1 MKVDWISVPHYLV
14 LIHRLHA
21 YIHARM
27 HVNTHICSRS
37 SNNNRISKQAGPPG
51 SRMTVLKGV
60 QNSLNNDLQSCST
73 CLLIHNDDYKQNYKK
88 KPFLGQERRMCF
100 KIMVFKEPLVDFRRK
115 NFQWPFNNRW
125 HGVYT
130 ILPNHISWE
139 KGNLIFTI
147 PVFLILIQTHKT
159 ISAILNSS
167 QSTSSHI
174 IFNKRT
180 KEN

>member
-1 MKVDWISVPHYLV
+1 MHTYT
-14 LIHRLHA
+14 HA
-21 YIHARM
+21 CTY
-27 HVNTHICSRS
+27 THMRSRS

>member
-14 LIHRLHA
+14 LIHRPHA
-21 YIHARM
+21 YIHARL
-27 HVNTHICSRS
+27 HIHTHICSRS
-37 SNNNRISKQAGPPG
+37 KNNNNKISKQAVPPG
-51 SRMTVLKGV
+51 SRITFLKGV
-60 QNSLNNDLQSCST
+60 QNSLNNDLQCYNT
-73 CLLIHNDDYKQNYKK
+73 RLHIHNDDYKQNYKK
-88 KPFLGQERRMCF
+88 TFLGQERRTGF

-115 NFQWPFNNRW
+115 NFQWPFNNKW

-130 ILPNHISWE
+130 VLPNHISWE